1 MSGYIHFGNVGNG
14 FFFLTIFGTRDED
27 QQEIDED
34 EEVFLQGETEIE
46 A

>member
-1 MSGYIHFGNVGNG
+1 MDIFISETSVTA
-14 FFFLTIFGTRDED
+14 FFLTIFGTRDED